1 MTAYGRGR
9 KRERERGCSESRQH
23 MQSAPCPLFRRLSAG
38 RDSGFYRAFCE
49 GALTVVGHAN
59 GTRVSTVRAKAMS
72 PVKANLGSPS
82 VRSHRACPFFFPA
95 FSWLPS
101 SFFLYSATW
110 LLARASI
117 QRCTCSLLLP
127 ALHSPALLACTEEHL
142 CRMAPF
148 VPPHSLADAGY
159 IEPVLLRK
167 CIIRVFAVL

>member
-9 KRERERGCSESRQH
+9 KRERERGRSESRQH

-82 VRSHRACPFFFPA
+82 VRSHRACPFFFFPGI
-95 FSWLPS
+95 FVT
-101 SFFLYSATW
+101 SFFLLSLFGDVAIGACLYTALHVFVIASRSALACFVGSYRGASVPNGAFCTPA
-110 LLARASI
+110 LAR
-117 QRCTCSLLLP
+117 
-127 ALHSPALLACTEEHL
+127 
-142 CRMAPF
+142 
-148 VPPHSLADAGY
+148 
-159 IEPVLLRK
+159 
-167 CIIRVFAVL
+167 